1 MKGKLQLMWKHLFL
15 GLLIVNV
22 LTIVVIFGLIFW
34 PIDDEQYK
42 ISEIPS
48 DDESS
53 EFVVR
58 TTKKNLNELINAY
71 IDKFLSLTNH
81 HYIVTLD
88 DDVHLLGEI
97 PVFSTTVPLSIHL
110 EPIVQ
115 ENGDIILKQK
125 SISVGLL
132 QLPNKKIMEYI
143 KKYLT
148 MPEWVVV
155 QPNEES
161 IYVAISDMDIK
172 SNFQVA
178 VESFDLE
185 ANNLAFK
192 IKVPYKTLGIESSIE
207 AMRQQN
213 KSSE

>member
-1 MKGKLQLMWKHLFL
+1 MREKRQIKWKQLFL
-15 GLLIVNV
+15 GLLFINV
-22 LTIVVIFGLIFW
+22 LAIVIIFGLVFW
-34 PIDDEQYK
+34 PIDDERFI
-42 ISEIPS
+42 ISEPLT
-48 DDESS
+48 DAESS

-71 IDKFLSLTNH
+71 IDKFLWDTNH
-81 HYIVTLD
+81 QYIVTLD

-115 ENGDIILKQK
+115 ENGDIVLKQK

-143 KKYLT
+143 KNYLT
-148 MPEWVVV
+148 IPEWVTV
-155 QPNEES
+155 QPKDES
-161 IYVAISDMDIK
+161 IYVAVSEMDIK
-172 SNFQVA
+172 SNFEVA

-192 IKVPYKTLGIESSIE
+192 IKVPYKTLGIESAE
-207 AMRQQN
+207 
-213 KSSE
+213 K

>member
-88 DDVHLLGEI
+88 HDVHLLGEI

>member
-1 MKGKLQLMWKHLFL
+1 MREKRQIKWKQLFL
-15 GLLIVNV
+15 GLLFINV
-22 LTIVVIFGLIFW
+22 LAIVIIFGLVFW
-34 PIDDEQYK
+34 PIDDERFI
-42 ISEIPS
+42 ISEPLT
-48 DDESS
+48 DAESS

-71 IDKFLSLTNH
+71 IDKFLWDTNH
-81 HYIVTLD
+81 QYIVTLD

-115 ENGDIILKQK
+115 ENGDIVLKQK

-143 KKYLT
+143 KNYLT
-148 MPEWVVV
+148 MPEWVTV
-155 QPNEES
+155 QPKDES
-161 IYVAISDMDIK
+161 IYVAVSEMDIK
-172 SNFQVA
+172 SNFEVA

-192 IKVPYKTLGIESSIE
+192 IKVPYKTLGIESAE
-207 AMRQQN
+207 
-213 KSSE
+213 K